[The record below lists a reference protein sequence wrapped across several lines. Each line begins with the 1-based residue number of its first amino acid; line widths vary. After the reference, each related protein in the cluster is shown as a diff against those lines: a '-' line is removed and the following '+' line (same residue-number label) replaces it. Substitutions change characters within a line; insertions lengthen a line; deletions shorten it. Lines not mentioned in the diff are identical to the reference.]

1 MEKENAVPTVKLVP
15 QVQVVPDTFHSMTP
29 EVKEIPSVII
39 VLRVLLAREVHIID
53 RAAGAEAAPLDI
65 EFQQI

>member
-1 MEKENAVPTVKLVP
+1 
-15 QVQVVPDTFHSMTP
+15 MTP

-53 RAAGAEAAPLDI
+53 RAAEAEVVALDI